1 MSPRTRVSRI
11 VLVAAAVAA
20 VAAVLAFRSHDRPVT
35 YAAVPVDR
43 GDIQDVVGAT
53 GTVQA
58 VTTVQVG
65 SQVSGTIQ
73 NLYADFN
80 STVKK
85 GQVLARLDPSLF
97 QARVEQARANLIS
110 ARANLER
117 SKAMVEDTRQKYE
130 RARELAAQNLL
141 PQSDL
146 DTARSNQ
153 DAAVAQ
159 VKASQAAV
167 SQSVAS
173 LNQANVDMAHT
184 VITSPIDGVVI
195 ARNVDMGQTVAA
207 SLQAPVL
214 FVIANDLRNLQ
225 VNASIDEAD
234 VGRVKEG
241 QEADFRV
248 DAYPDQTF
256 AGRVQQVR
264 LQPT

>member
-1 MSPRTRVSRI
+1 MRTPPRR
-11 VLVAAAVAA
+11 VLVVAA
-20 VAAVLAFRSHDRPVT
+20 GALLLGGAFLVLHGRNAEVRYATAA
-35 YAAVPVDR
+35 VDR
-43 GDIQDVVGAT
+43 GDVVEVVGAT

-184 VITSPIDGVVI
+184 VITRPS
-195 ARNVDMGQTVAA
+195 T
-207 SLQAPVL
+207 
-214 FVIANDLRNLQ
+214 
-225 VNASIDEAD
+225 EW
-234 VGRVKEG
+234 
-241 QEADFRV
+241 
-248 DAYPDQTF
+248 
-256 AGRVQQVR
+256 
-264 LQPT
+264 